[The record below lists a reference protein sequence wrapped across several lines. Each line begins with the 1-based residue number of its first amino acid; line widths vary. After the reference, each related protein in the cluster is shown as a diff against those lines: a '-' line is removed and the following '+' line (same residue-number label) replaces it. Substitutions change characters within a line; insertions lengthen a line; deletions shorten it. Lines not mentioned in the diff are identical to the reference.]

1 VSVGEEGPS
10 YPQRPNASLGSSL
23 GRPGPR
29 VGLLNNARG
38 KIWPADAGLGVA
50 SCRRLG
56 AGEFPGLI
64 DDFAIGPRKSQV
76 PSEIGNGRTATEK
89 EHDVWAVDPPFRRC
103 IEARVLSAV
112 DQRPY
117 RMVASSNRPAA
128 QLAGGR
134 RQQAGGA
141 RCAALATRI

>member
-10 YPQRPNASLGSSL
+10 YPQLPNASLGSSL

-56 AGEFPGLI
+56 AREFPGLI

-76 PSEIGNGRTATEK
+76 LPSEIGNGVSDCDGEGA
-89 EHDVWAVDPPFRRC
+89 RR
-103 IEARVLSAV
+103 L
-112 DQRPY
+112 
-117 RMVASSNRPAA
+117 
-128 QLAGGR
+128 GGR
-134 RQQAGGA
+134 STLFAGA
-141 RCAALATRI
+141 